1 MLIYADNAATTK
13 MSRTAIEAMLPY
25 LDEIYGNPSS
35 LHSAGRRAKDA
46 LMDARQR
53 AMLLYPFIQN
63 GTISHGRA
71 AEILGMS
78 KWSLIQLYGLLGIPF
93 IDMEVSEL
101 NRDIAVA
108 LAASESR

>member
-1 MLIYADNAATTK
+1 MQLQAATIQITEGMKPYINTK
-13 MSRTAIEAMLPY
+13 KAE
-25 LDEIYGNPSS
+25 
-35 LHSAGRRAKDA
+35 
-46 LMDARQR
+46 MDARQR

-93 IDMEVSEL
+93 IDMEAAEL
-101 NRDIAVA
+101 DRDIAVA
-108 LAASESR
+108 LAASS

>member
-1 MLIYADNAATTK
+1 MQLQAATIQITEGMKPYINTK
-13 MSRTAIEAMLPY
+13 KAE
-25 LDEIYGNPSS
+25 
-35 LHSAGRRAKDA
+35 
-46 LMDARQR
+46 MDARQR

>member
-1 MLIYADNAATTK
+1 MQLQAATIQITEGMKPYINTK
-13 MSRTAIEAMLPY
+13 KAE
-25 LDEIYGNPSS
+25 
-35 LHSAGRRAKDA
+35 
-46 LMDARQR
+46 MDARQR

-93 IDMEVSEL
+93 IDMEASEL